1 MVLPEITKTEIIH
14 VEDGDV
20 LGVFVKGYN
29 TQESLERIRQ
39 ELCNKF
45 LPKKINVVIINADVV
60 DLKVLRA
67 E

>member
-1 MVLPEITKTEIIH
+1 MDLPEITKTEVIR

-20 LGVFVKGYN
+20 LGVFIKGHS
-29 TQESLERIRQ
+29 TQESLERLKQ
-39 ELCNKF
+39 ELRNKF
-45 LPKKINVVIINADVV
+45 LPKKIEVAIINADVV